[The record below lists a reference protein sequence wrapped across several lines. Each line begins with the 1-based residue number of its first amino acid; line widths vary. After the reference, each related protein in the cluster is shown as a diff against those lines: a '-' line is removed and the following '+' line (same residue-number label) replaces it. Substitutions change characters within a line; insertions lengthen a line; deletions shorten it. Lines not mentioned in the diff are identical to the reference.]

1 MTSSSTDDLL
11 VEDGTG
17 SEVHFRTEAI
27 EIGKKKF
34 KKIENRARKKKKKH
48 EPKQVLFSS
57 QIKSTFS
64 PWKGKGGL
72 LLKCELLLL
81 LLLPRLT

>member
-34 KKIENRARKKKKKH
+34 KKIENRARKKKKKTRAQASVILL
-48 EPKQVLFSS
+48 PN
-57 QIKSTFS
+57 QIHFLSLE
-64 PWKGKGGL
+64 GKGRASF
-72 LLKCELLLL
+72 EM
-81 LLLPRLT
+81 